1 MPAPPRLLDPDLQ
14 CYRPRDVPPEQIVDQ
29 CPVRWQL
36 TTADHTWQAACCK
49 RIVRCSATEE
59 HGFADLDGKD
69 RPHPTKTAL
78 SKLKKV
84 GQPTVHRLRACI
96 GVLWD

>member
-1 MPAPPRLLDPDLQ
+1 
-14 CYRPRDVPPEQIVDQ
+14 V
-29 CPVRWQL
+29 
-36 TTADHTWQAACCK
+36 ACCK

-59 HGFADLDGKD
+59 HGLGDLDGKD

-84 GQPTVHRLRACI
+84 SQAGMRQVCSFV
-96 GVLWD
+96 GVLGA